1 MNKKTFRIALIAAAV
16 LTLTACSSTYKNS
29 TSSSSS
35 AKETVKK
42 TKSETQYPL
51 TVKTYDDKGTELDQV
66 FKKAPEKVITEIL
79 IELGL
84 KDKIVGMLNPDNEVT
99 DKYKDDIASIPHIGD
114 KKTISQEAILAYGPD
129 ALIGR
134 NMMFS
139 DKSMGTISTWNS
151 NDIPVYT
158 QNKI

>member
-51 TVKTYDDKGTELDQV
+51 TVKLMTIKEL
-66 FKKAPEKVITEIL
+66 
-79 IELGL
+79 
-84 KDKIVGMLNPDNEVT
+84 
-99 DKYKDDIASIPHIGD
+99 S
-114 KKTISQEAILAYGPD
+114 
-129 ALIGR
+129 
-134 NMMFS
+134 
-139 DKSMGTISTWNS
+139 
-151 NDIPVYT
+151 
-158 QNKI
+158 